1 MFDGGEKGNSG
12 ETKFHDFLNSGT
24 ETSALSYTTELTLL
38 RSQQKMPVTEVLPCG
53 SHQILLQ
60 TYTKYLQKISALNIH
75 QHLFKHKSVQSNSER
90 KAVIYTQFYC
100 FTHVVTANTCT
111 EPRWCNRSVW
121 YSADALCEMRFI
133 CLFRSSKEQNV
144 GRLSSQLSPT
154 VTWLRS
160 KKL

>member
-12 ETKFHDFLNSGT
+12 ETKFHDFLNSRT

-38 RSQQKMPVTEVLPCG
+38 RSQQKITVTEVLPCG

-75 QHLFKHKSVQSNSER
+75 QHLFKRKSSPTQ
-90 KAVIYTQFYC
+90 KGKLFFYTQFYC